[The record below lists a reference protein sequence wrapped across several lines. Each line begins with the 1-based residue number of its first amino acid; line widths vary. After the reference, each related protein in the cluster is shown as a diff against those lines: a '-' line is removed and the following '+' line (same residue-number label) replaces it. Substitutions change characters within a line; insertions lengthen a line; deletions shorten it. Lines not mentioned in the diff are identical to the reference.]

1 MLRATTMKLIAS
13 ADSYGRVIPSEPVRQ
28 DDLRWMAIDCCIMI
42 FIFRNRKILKFMSGT
57 KYGRK

>member
-1 MLRATTMKLIAS
+1 MKLIAS